1 MPERSNLPT
10 DFLLNFLIID
20 ICSYFTNLIDVVL
33 PFNLILHPTWL
44 IDYSINSCIK
54 NGKIPWMPNLF
65 EEDAI
70 FIPLRQNFDNNI
82 QEVPDFTRSKLNK
95 YIDVRNKIQL
105 QIKSETFKK
114 NIKVFSLQKGLL
126 NVRPNYIDNILNS
139 I

>member
-1 MPERSNLPT
+1 
-10 DFLLNFLIID
+10 
-20 ICSYFTNLIDVVL
+20 
-33 PFNLILHPTWL
+33 
-44 IDYSINSCIK
+44 
-54 NGKIPWMPNLF
+54 MPNLF